1 MNVFRIL
8 LILLILVIFI
18 YVMTRL
24 LVKRQQILA
33 MKIVDRYRTNI
44 IDISG
49 DSIVF
54 EVIGTSEMIDKVL
67 NELSFLGLEGIS
79 RTGVVAGFKGDKK
92 LNQLDTQY

>member
-1 MNVFRIL
+1 
-8 LILLILVIFI
+8 
-18 YVMTRL
+18 
-24 LVKRQQILA
+24 